1 MDELSVLQRV
11 AVWALPVLLAI
22 TVHEVAH
29 GWMAMRL
36 GDKTA
41 MMLGRLTL
49 NPVKHIDPIGTLLV
63 PGLLLVMGGFI
74 FGWAKPVPVTWENLR
89 HPKRDMALVALAG
102 PMSNLLM
109 ALMWAAIVKLGLVL
123 ATAGS
128 AEMIA
133 LPLIYMGGAGIT
145 INLIL
150 MVLNLL
156 PLPPLDGGRIVASLL
171 PDRLSWQFNRLE
183 RWGFVI
189 LLGLMVMGVLGKILW
204 PPINYLQGQLFLL
217 FGL

>member
-1 MDELSVLQRV
+1 MDDLSVVQRI
-11 AVWALPVLLAI
+11 AAWALPVLLAI

-29 GWMAMRL
+29 GWMALRL

-41 MMLGRLTL
+41 MMMGRLTL
-49 NPVKHIDPIGTLLV
+49 NPIKHIDPIGTLLV
-63 PGLLLVMGGFI
+63 PGLLLLMGGFI

-89 HPKRDMALVALAG
+89 NPKRDMVLVALAG

-109 ALMWAAIVKLGLVL
+109 ALLWAAILKLGLVL

-133 LPLIYMGGAGIT
+133 LPLMYMGGAGIT

-171 PDRLSWQFNRLE
+171 PDKLSWQFNQLE

-189 LLGLMVMGVLGKILW
+189 LLGLMVTGVLGKVLW
-204 PPINYLQGQLFLL
+204 PPINYLQTQLFML